1 MNDQDA
7 SENDPAALLDNL
19 EIVMAKSNPAA
30 ANADAAGAH
39 EETLVVVNL
48 KAKLRPEDQGELEDA
63 FLEYC
68 QSSDLPIEII
78 GGGSLVDDNGES
90 IESVIEMVLIEVDKF
105 ADGIDHLIDHIIAFF
120 EATLAPKGSSLTIYE
135 SALQPQ
141 STLALQIDALEHK
154 GAETTIKADE
164 TKADENKADE
174 NKADENK
181 ADENKPA
188 PLSEVTQVTHSPSP
202 EVNSADLEQ
211 AEAVEGRTVYFGH
224 QEGLALYLNGRDL
237 PQKIYQ
243 KYHIR
248 QVFDKCEALLKG
260 VGMVNSYWQ
269 GYAQTALYMYGDSYS
284 EMVKRIEPVVSR
296 HPLCQKSKI
305 VQIA

>member
-1 MNDQDA
+1 MNNEDA
-7 SENDPAALLDNL
+7 IVNDPAAMLDNL
-19 EIVMAKSNPAA
+19 EIVVPKQNTAT
-30 ANADAAGAH
+30 ANADSLVAND
-39 EETLVVVNL
+39 ETLVVVNL

-68 QSSDLPIEII
+68 QASELPIEIV
-78 GGGSLVDDNGES
+78 GGGSLLDDNGES
-90 IESVIEMVLIEVDKF
+90 IESVIEMALIEVDKF

-120 EATLAPKGSSLTIYE
+120 EATLAPKGSSLTLYE
-135 SALQPQ
+135 S
-141 STLALQIDALEHK
+141 TLDLQIDELEP
-154 GAETTIKADE
+154 ESDNTNPTQLSAD
-164 TKADENKADE
+164 TR
-174 NKADENK
+174 
-181 ADENKPA
+181 
-188 PLSEVTQVTHSPSP
+188 VT
-202 EVNSADLEQ
+202 NSQNTGNDAADLEP
-211 AEAVEGRTVYFGH
+211 ADVVAGRTVYFGQ

-243 KYHIR
+243 KYHVR

-296 HPLCQKSKI
+296 HPLCQKSRI